1 MDTKITVDK
10 KKFEE
15 QGYLVIKNVFS
26 PEEIEAFRTDC
37 YKQFELDSKK
47 GLNYNIQKTRARSL
61 RGDLVS
67 KALIRK
73 IILDDRIIYIL
84 KELLGPDLVYFG
96 DSTLQFGVGFRG
108 FHRDN
113 VDRQF
118 NEGPD
123 WESDYPIFRFG
134 LYLQDHRNFS
144 GGLKVK
150 AGSHKNKSGKSII
163 LDNEAGDFA
172 IWNMR
177 TLHSGNAVRL
187 KLFPKLPI
195 DYFER
200 FVPAFL
206 KVDESK
212 ERILVACAFAQEGKA
227 LDRYISMYMQKAAP
241 ILANMKNS
249 PLDEV
254 ALNELKSKG
263 IKLVKPSSDYGK

>member
-1 MDTKITVDK
+1 MNTKINVDK

-26 PEEIEAFRTDC
+26 PEEIEAFRADC
-37 YKQFELDSKK
+37 YKQFEIDAKK
-47 GLNYNIQKTRARSL
+47 GLNYSIQKTNARSL
-61 RGDLVS
+61 RGDLIS

-73 IILDDRIIYIL
+73 TILDDRIVYIL

-96 DSTLQFGVGFRG
+96 DSTVQFGVGFRG

-113 VDRQF
+113 IDREY
-118 NEGPD
+118 NGGPD
-123 WESDYPIFRFG
+123 WEGDYPIFRFG
-134 LYLQDHRNFS
+134 LYLQDHVKFS

-150 AGSHKNKSGKSII
+150 SGSHKHKSGKSVI
-163 LDNEAGDFA
+163 LDSNAGDFA

-187 KLFPKLPI
+187 KLFPKLPV

-200 FVPAFL
+200 FVPSFL

-212 ERILVACAFAQEGKA
+212 ERILVACAFAKEGKD
-227 LDRYISMYMQKAAP
+227 LDRYISLYMQKAAP
-241 ILANMKNS
+241 VLANMKNS
-249 PLDEV
+249 YLDEA
-254 ALNELKSKG
+254 ALNDLKNKG
-263 IKLVKPSSDYGK
+263 IKLVRPSDDYGK